1 MDGAAGSGTHRALI
15 AASDEDL
22 VTGAVAFVCA
32 GLDAGEPVVVACT
45 DPTAELLQKGL
56 AEPAA
61 GRLGGVG
68 DVYGNGPA
76 AAITAVR
83 RLGERH
89 RVPGS
94 PVVRVVLEPFAGP
107 DRETWR
113 EWMRYDAV
121 LDHQLEEAEAL
132 GEEPLVVL
140 CLCDTRRVPGPLV
153 DAARATH
160 PLLQVDGVATVNPDH
175 VEAAE
180 YLTSLPV
187 PTEPLEATTP
197 LVRADSVRDLRG
209 LRRDLAHR
217 AADASLPAGSEPA
230 LEDFLLAV
238 DEMTTNALRHGR
250 RRRSTSARWADEE
263 AAGVHRDRPRRRAAG
278 PVHRL
283 RAGARRRPVA
293 VVAWACGWPGSSATT
308 STSPSPPRRRPG
320 PAHHRPL
327 TCPGTPAT
335 GTTSAAP
342 ATPGP
347 ATRWAG
353 RRATGAAG
361 EPRAPEG
368 VVREPARSPWPRRTG
383 RSTPAARSTPTRCSR
398 TPGSPRPR
406 TSATCG
412 EDWPSWPSGSP
423 TPPAAIRA
431 GAATLLA
438 AVPARW
444 APRRPRPHGTA
455 WTTTG

>member
-15 AASDEDL
+15 AASDADL
-22 VTGAVAFVCA
+22 VAGAVAFVCA

-56 AEPAA
+56 ADRPQVVWADW
-61 GRLGGVG
+61 G

-121 LDHQLEEAEAL
+121 LDHQLEEAEAV
-132 GEEPLVVL
+132 GDEPLVVL
-140 CLCDTRRVPGPLV
+140 CLCDTRRVPAPLV

-160 PLLQVDGVATVNPDH
+160 PLLQVDGRTMVNPDH

-209 LRRDLAHR
+209 LRRDLVHR

-250 RRRSTSARWADEE
+250 PPVDLRLWADEKRLVCTVTDRG
-263 AAGVHRDRPRRRAAG
+263 AGLQDPFIG
-278 PVHRL
+278 Y
-283 RAGARRRPVA
+283 
-293 VVAWACGWPGSSATT
+293 
-308 STSPSPPRRRPG
+308 G
-320 PAHHRPL
+320 PAHGDDLSLGGMGLWLARQLCDHVDITVTPDGVQVRL
-327 TCPGTPAT
+327 TT
-335 GTTSAAP
+335 
-342 ATPGP
+342 
-347 ATRWAG
+347 
-353 RRATGAAG
+353 
-361 EPRAPEG
+361 
-368 VVREPARSPWPRRTG
+368 V
-383 RSTPAARSTPTRCSR
+383 
-398 TPGSPRPR
+398 
-406 TSATCG
+406 
-412 EDWPSWPSGSP
+412 
-423 TPPAAIRA
+423 
-431 GAATLLA
+431 L
-438 AVPARW
+438 
-444 APRRPRPHGTA
+444 
-455 WTTTG
+455 